1 MVKGRYIIFICFI
14 VSLGGFLFGFDAAV
28 IAGVNSFITPEFN
41 LNDFQKGWLNSSVS
55 LFAAISMLFSGVVSD
70 KFGRKNVL
78 IFVALLYSISALFSA
93 FAPNFTSL
101 VTARI
106 IGSVAFG
113 AALVL
118 VPVYIAELVPAKYRG
133 RMVTIQQ
140 LAIVLGFSAAYFSNY
155 YIQQLSQES
164 TEFVQKYALD
174 KNAWRLMLGI
184 ESIPALVYF
193 FLLFLVPR
201 SPRWLLMKG
210 KESEASSV
218 LETVNAENE
227 VPGILTDVKRNIDE
241 AKNANK
247 GKLADL
253 LKPGMRLILLIGLV
267 MAVAQMIT
275 GINAVFFYANNIFEQ
290 TGIGTDASFVQA
302 IFVGLINVV
311 FTLLA
316 LYFIDRLGRKPLLLA
331 GLMGIAISLSIVSFG
346 FSKATYTLSGPDIS
360 ALNKEIDSS
369 KLAQMKDVVYD
380 SDVSFK
386 NAIKASIGNQMATK
400 YESAIL
406 QSAAKLNP
414 MLILIGILGFVASFA
429 FSLGPVMWV
438 LFSEIFPNYIR
449 GIAVAIFGFI
459 NSLTSFLVTQ
469 LFPWELSNLGNAT
482 TFAIYV
488 GFALLAFVIL
498 YRILPETKGK
508 TLEELEAI
516 LVK

>member
-1 MVKGRYIIFICFI
+1 MVKGRYIVFICFI

-41 LNDFQKGWLNSSVS
+41 LNLIQKGWLNSSVS
-55 LFAAISMLFSGVVSD
+55 LFAAISMLFSGVVSN

-93 FAPNFTSL
+93 TAPSFFAL
-101 VTARI
+101 ITARI

-118 VPVYIAELVPAKYRG
+118 VPIYIAELVPAKYRG

-155 YIQQLSQES
+155 YILQLSQED
-164 TEFVQKYALD
+164 TAFAQKYALD

-184 ESIPALVYF
+184 ESIPALLYF
-193 FLLFLVPR
+193 FLLFIVPK
-201 SPRWLLMKG
+201 SPRWLIMKG
-210 KESEASSV
+210 KETEASAV
-218 LETVNAENE
+218 LSKVNASEE
-227 VPGILTDVKRNIDE
+227 VPELLSSVKRNIQD
-241 AKNANK
+241 AKADNK
-247 GKLADL
+247 GNIGDL
-253 LKPGMRLILLIGLV
+253 FKPGLRLILLIGLV

-290 TGIGTDASFVQA
+290 TGIGTDASFAQA
-302 IFVGLINVV
+302 ILVGLINVV

-331 GLMGIAISLSIVSFG
+331 GLMGIAISLSIVSYG
-346 FSKATYTLSGPDIS
+346 FSKATYKLDQTAIS
-360 ALNKEIDSS
+360 ALNSEIDKS
-369 KLAQMKDVVYD
+369 KLAHMVDVVYD
-380 SDVSFK
+380 NDVSFK
-386 NAIKASIGNQMATK
+386 KAINSSIGNQMVAK
-400 YESAIL
+400 YESAIF
-406 QSAAKLNP
+406 QSAANLNP

-449 GIAVAIFGFI
+449 GIAVALFGTI
-459 NSLTSFLVTQ
+459 NSLTAALVTQ
-469 LFPWELSNLGNAT
+469 LFPWEINNLGNAT
-482 TFAIYV
+482 TYAIYV

-498 YRILPETKGK
+498 FRILPETKGK
-508 TLEELEAI
+508 TLEELETI